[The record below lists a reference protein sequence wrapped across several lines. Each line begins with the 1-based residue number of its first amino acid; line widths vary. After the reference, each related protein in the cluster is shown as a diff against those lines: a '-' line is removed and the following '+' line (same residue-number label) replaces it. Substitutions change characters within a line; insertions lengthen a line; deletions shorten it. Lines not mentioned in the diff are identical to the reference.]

1 MDKKDEFNLDEFKDL
16 LNDVPDAGDFDLESI
31 IAEVE
36 GRAPAEPKAEPVRS
50 EPVHSEPA
58 PAAAEPA
65 REQPPVKTAPKTKSK
80 AAPAAPAAA
89 PAVAADGQKVL
100 SPMPGTMLSVNV
112 SVGSAVKA
120 GEVILIL
127 EAMKMENE
135 IVAPCDGTVKQLA
148 VQKGSTVATDV
159 LLAVVG

>member
-36 GRAPAEPKAEPVRS
+36 GRAPAEPKAEPAHS
-50 EPVHSEPA
+50 EPAHSEPA

-80 AAPAAPAAA
+80 AAPAR
-89 PAVAADGQKVL
+89 
-100 SPMPGTMLSVNV
+100 SCRRS
-112 SVGSAVKA
+112 
-120 GEVILIL
+120 
-127 EAMKMENE
+127 
-135 IVAPCDGTVKQLA
+135 
-148 VQKGSTVATDV
+148 
-159 LLAVVG
+159 